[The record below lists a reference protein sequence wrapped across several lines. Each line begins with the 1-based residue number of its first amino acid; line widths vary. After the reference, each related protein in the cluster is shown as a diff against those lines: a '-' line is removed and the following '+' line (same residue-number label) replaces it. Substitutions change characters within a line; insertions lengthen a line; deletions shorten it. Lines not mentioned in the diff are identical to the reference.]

1 MPTLP
6 VLDPSGPL
14 ERRNQALKQAT
25 PNTLNTAKSDAHDQ
39 VLQVNVA
46 RGKTEYR

>member
-14 ERRNQALKQAT
+14 ERGNQALKQAT
-25 PNTLNTAKSDAHDQ
+25 PKTFNKAKRSVGD
-39 VLQVNVA
+39 
-46 RGKTEYR
+46 EYRHR